1 MQVETLVYTTSLD
14 SMWGLFA
21 PFEWPLWCSIL
32 AMVHMMPGCDIRTH
46 AVHVGHG
53 VITMAVKESFNQ
65 TQRLS
70 TRTCMPLL
78 LA

>member
-1 MQVETLVYTTSLD
+1 MYTTSLD

-32 AMVHMMPGCDIRTH
+32 AMVHMMPACDIPMY
-46 AVHVGHG
+46 AVHAGYCM
-53 VITMAVKESFNQ
+53 ITMAVNESFNQ

>member
-32 AMVHMMPGCDIRTH
+32 AMVHMMPACDIRTY
-46 AVHVGHG
+46 AVHFSPWYDYDDCKRNFQSD
-53 VITMAVKESFNQ
+53 T
-65 TQRLS
+65 RLS
-70 TRTCMPLL
+70 PRTCTLLL